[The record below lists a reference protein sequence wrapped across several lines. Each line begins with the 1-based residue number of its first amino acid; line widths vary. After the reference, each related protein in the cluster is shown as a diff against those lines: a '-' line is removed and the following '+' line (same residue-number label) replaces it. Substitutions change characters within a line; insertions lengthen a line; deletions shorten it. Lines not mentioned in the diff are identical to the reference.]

1 MDVSFRIGQLIG
13 LLLLSLNITGC
24 YCADSDKPQ
33 QIQFYV
39 RTIGGIND
47 YFTYQDEFR
56 ITNYSNKTILLKNLY
71 RFAQTYVD
79 TVYADHQVS
88 IVSFVGQKPC
98 QTLPSDPA
106 NDVFDTERKQLLI
119 IFGFDNSFPQNASK
133 KNKTL
138 TNVWIYNNGKSVH
151 YDFDNPKQK
160 RKAIQLLKSDEH
172 FDSDF

>member
-1 MDVSFRIGQLIG
+1 MDISFRIGQITG
-13 LLLLSLNITGC
+13 LLLLLSITGC
-24 YCADSDKPQ
+24 YCGDGDKPQ

-56 ITNYSNKTILLKNLY
+56 VTNYSNKTISLNNLY

-79 TVYADHQVS
+79 TIHADHQVS

-98 QTLPSDPA
+98 QTLPSNPA
-106 NDVFDTERKQLLI
+106 NDVFDTERKQLLVS
-119 IFGFDNSFPQNASK
+119 FGFNNSFPQNASM

-138 TNVWIYNNGKSVH
+138 TDVRIYNDGKSTH
-151 YDFDNPKQK
+151 YDFDYPQQK
-160 RKAIQLLKSDEH
+160 RKAIQLLKSDKY